1 MKRLIL
7 LGAIVMNTTSAQSLL
22 ELPHQHT
29 LEMSPIMAVGVSNAL
44 ERFRATH
51 QPLENFTV
59 MVKDGADK
67 EVVTVSF
74 VAKRVPGMK
83 GLGSANSMGR
93 GVTYRV
99 RRDSGEVM
107 GESLHR

>member
-7 LGAIVMNTTSAQSLL
+7 LGAIVMNTTSAQSWF

-29 LEMSPIMAVGVSNAL
+29 LEMSPIMAVGISNAL
-44 ERFRATH
+44 ERFRTTQ

-59 MVKDGADK
+59 MVKDGEDK

-74 VAKRVPGMK
+74 VAKRLPGTK

-99 RRDSGEVM
+99 LRNSGDVI

>member
-1 MKRLIL
+1 
-7 LGAIVMNTTSAQSLL
+7 MNTTSAHSLFK
-22 ELPHQHT
+22 LPHQHI
-29 LEMSPIMAVGVSNAL
+29 LEISPIVAVGISNAL
-44 ERFRATH
+44 ERFHGTQ

-59 MVKDGADK
+59 VVKDGEDNQ
-67 EVVTVSF
+67 VITVAF
-74 VAKRVPGMK
+74 VAERVPGTK

-99 RRDSGEVM
+99 RRNSGEVV